1 MKQIQKIIIIAL
13 SLLTVSLATSCFAAE
28 EKENKELMILFTH
41 DLHSYFQTHSILNA
55 SGKSEKLGG
64 YAKLAYLIN
73 EQRILHKNKTLR
85 IDAGDFAM
93 GTLFHTSFSD
103 EASELRL
110 MGKMGYDAITLGNH
124 DFDFHPAGLAAMLE
138 KAKAKNKQ
146 LPTVIA
152 SNVIFSKAD
161 PRDATLKQ
169 VFKDHPV
176 KEYTIIERN
185 GIRIGLFGILGKDAQ
200 DDTPF
205 AKPVTFADPV
215 EASKRMVD
223 ILKNREKV
231 DMIICLSHTGTS
243 PVKKRSEDEILA
255 SEVPQIDVIISG
267 HTHTVLPKP
276 MVIGKTI
283 IVSSGCYSE
292 YLGMLGI
299 NYSRGKGVQLAS
311 YEIKNISADI
321 PDNKLIA
328 AEIEKYKAIVNKNF
342 LAAYHLSFDQ
352 VISNSDFDME
362 SLNSAYQ
369 NPREMGLGNM
379 ITDAYRF
386 AIKKTEGRNN
396 EYINMAIEP
405 LGLIRDS
412 FRKGPITVANVFQ
425 VLSLGMGMDG
435 VAGYPL
441 VAFYISGKEL
451 KDVLEV
457 HTTVAPLKKIGA
469 HLQVSGVKFSY
480 NPHRI
485 FFDRVTKV
493 LVQDKTGEYI
503 PLDPQR
509 LYRVCA
515 NLYTAEM
522 VNYVVRVTH
531 GLLNV
536 KPKDKNGLA
545 LPDLKKAIIYVD
557 KKSPKP
563 EELKEWLALTEYM
576 SSFKSEKGIPQIP
589 RQYMKPEGRYK
600 VEPSWNPVLL
610 IANGNAITYGALVIG
625 IILLSILILI
635 ILYIV
640 KKVRS
645 ASKTRL

>member
-1 MKQIQKIIIIAL
+1 MKQIKKVTIIVL
-13 SLLTVSLATSCFAAE
+13 SLLTVGLATSCFAAD
-28 EKENKELMILFTH
+28 EKESKELMILFTH
-41 DLHSYFQTHSILNA
+41 DLHSYFQPHSVLTSA
-55 SGKSEKLGG
+55 GKSEKLGG

-93 GTLFHTSFSD
+93 GTLFHTSFID
-103 EASELRL
+103 EAAELRL

-161 PRDATLKQ
+161 PGDATLKQ
-169 VFKDHPV
+169 AFKDHPV

-185 GIRIGLFGILGKDAQ
+185 GIRVGLFGIIGKDAQ

-205 AKPVTFADPV
+205 AKPVTFSDPV
-215 EASKRMVD
+215 QSSQRMVN
-223 ILKNREKV
+223 ILKNKEKV

-243 PVKKRSEDEILA
+243 PVKNKSEDEALA
-255 SEVPQIDVIISG
+255 REVPQIDVIISG

-276 MVIGKTI
+276 IVIGKTI
-283 IVSSGCYSE
+283 IASSGCYSE

-299 NYSRGKGVQLAS
+299 NYSREKGVQLAS
-311 YEIKNISADI
+311 YEIKNVSADI
-321 PDNKLIA
+321 PENPLIA

-352 VISNSDFDME
+352 VIAQSTFDME

-386 AIKKTEGRNN
+386 AIKKTEGRNY

-412 FRKGPITVANVFQ
+412 FRKGQITVANIFQ

-435 VAGYPL
+435 LAGYPL
-441 VAFYISGKEL
+441 AAFYVSGKEL

-457 HTTVAPLKKIGA
+457 HTTVAPLKKVGA

-485 FFDRVTKV
+485 FFDRVTEV
-493 LVQDKTGEYI
+493 LVQDKTGEYM
-503 PLDPQR
+503 PLDQQK

-522 VNYVVRVTH
+522 VNYVTRVTH

-536 KPKDKNGLA
+536 KPKDKNGHT
-545 LPDLKKAIIYVD
+545 LPDLKTAIIYVD
-557 KKSPKP
+557 KKSPRP

-576 SSFKSEKGIPQIP
+576 SSFKSEKGIPKIP
-589 RQYMKPEGRYK
+589 EKYMKPEGRYRA
-600 VEPSWNPVLL
+600 EPSWNPVLL
-610 IANGNAITYGALVIG
+610 IAGGNAITYGALVLG
-625 IILLSILILI
+625 FLLLCILGLI

-640 KKVRS
+640 KKIRS
-645 ASKTRL
+645 TSKAK